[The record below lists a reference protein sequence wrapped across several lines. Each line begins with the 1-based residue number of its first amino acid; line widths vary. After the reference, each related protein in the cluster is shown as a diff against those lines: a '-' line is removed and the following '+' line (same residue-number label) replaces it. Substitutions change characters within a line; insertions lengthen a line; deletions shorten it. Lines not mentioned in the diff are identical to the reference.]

1 LRALISVAEIEAVI
15 TRPDR
20 PKGRSGSVSPP
31 PVKEAALGAGL
42 TVFQP
47 PTTAELSVLL
57 LDLPPVDVAVV
68 VAFGMLIR
76 PDALAVPGAGFVNVH
91 FSVLPRWRGAAPVQR
106 AIMAGDARTGVTL
119 MRLDAG
125 LDTGP
130 ILSTL
135 TTAVAPDED
144 TPALTR
150 RLAEAGGTLLAEVL
164 SDIVEGRVVAV
175 PQDERAA
182 SFAPRIHGDERWLD
196 LDAPRAEILRRIRG
210 LRPWPGTWV
219 RHADIG
225 VRLLEADPSD
235 DLLPVGQMKV
245 IDGAVVVG
253 VADGGLRL
261 RRVQPEGRRP
271 MDAADWLRGVRGG
284 PGRLE

>member
-1 LRALISVAEIEAVI
+1 VRALFLGTPDAAVPALRALISVAEIEAVI

-47 PTTAELSVLL
+47 PTTTELSVLL

-196 LDAPRAEILRRIRG
+196 SIPLEPRSCVGSAASDHGRERGSGTRTSESGCSKRIRATTSF
-210 LRPWPGTWV
+210 PWV
-219 RHADIG
+219 R
-225 VRLLEADPSD
+225 
-235 DLLPVGQMKV
+235 
-245 IDGAVVVG
+245 
-253 VADGGLRL
+253 
-261 RRVQPEGRRP
+261 
-271 MDAADWLRGVRGG
+271 
-284 PGRLE
+284 